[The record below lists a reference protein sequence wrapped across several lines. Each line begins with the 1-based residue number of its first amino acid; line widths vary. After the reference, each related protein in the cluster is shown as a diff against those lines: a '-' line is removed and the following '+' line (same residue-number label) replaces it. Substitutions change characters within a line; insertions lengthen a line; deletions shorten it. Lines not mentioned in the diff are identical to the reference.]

1 MGSFRYY
8 ACGEYGDKTQRA
20 HYHACVFGI
29 DFKDK
34 IHFRRIGEHNL
45 YISPL
50 LNEIWG
56 HGNTSVGNL
65 TFETAAYTARYVM
78 KKAIGKSLNNAYM
91 NLDEE
96 TGELKKLVQPYAA
109 MSLRP
114 AIAKEWFKKYHR
126 DMYNADKDF
135 LHLRGKK

>member
-1 MGSFRYY
+1 
-8 ACGEYGDKTQRA
+8 
-20 HYHACVFGI
+20 
-29 DFKDK
+29 
-34 IHFRRIGEHNL
+34 
-45 YISPL
+45 
-50 LNEIWG
+50 
-56 HGNTSVGNL
+56 
-65 TFETAAYTARYVM
+65 M

-135 LHLRGKK
+135 LHLRGKKMKPAKYYDKLYDTINSDHLAAIKKKRKEENEGLTDKELRAREKITHARTISKSQI